1 MPLHLPRPVPRRTFL
16 GLLGASAGA
25 GLLGGVTACG
35 EDATTGGNSG
45 DFQIWVLE
53 EAKQNEVQ
61 NAALERFNSKS
72 SVKARLVATPND
84 GYRDKLQVA
93 MGTPQA
99 PDLFYNWGGGS
110 IRSFA
115 RDGML
120 VDLTPTLN
128 DDQAWKDK
136 FVPTV
141 LDAGTIDG
149 KNYGIPMRGMQ
160 PIILF
165 HNKQVFADAGVQPP
179 TTWTETLA
187 LVDRFAAAGIVPF
200 ALAGAVN
207 WTELMWL
214 EYLTDRIGGAG
225 VFQRIAEGDQSG
237 WRDPAIAKAV
247 DAIRDLL
254 NRGAFGTNFTSV
266 EYTAGGASTL
276 FAQGKAAMHLMGS
289 WEVTNQHNDEPE
301 FAKSGLGF
309 GPFPVVE
316 DGAGD
321 PKAIVGNPANY
332 VSVSSASKNVDAVI
346 EFLKQEVAS
355 DATTEHWLEVGDTPA
370 VAGIESKLDKSADP
384 EFAKF
389 SYGLVREAPTFQLSW
404 DQAIERRFAAP
415 MLDALTQ
422 VFLGQLDAEGFVK
435 ANEAAA

>member
-1 MPLHLPRPVPRRTFL
+1 MPTHLPRRTFL
-16 GLLGASAGA
+16 GLLGAGAGA
-25 GLLGGVTACG
+25 GLFGAAACG
-35 EDATTGGNSG
+35 EDATQGGSAAG
-45 DFQIWVLE
+45 GEFQIWVLE

-61 NAALERFNSKS
+61 RAALERYNANAT
-72 SVKARLVATPND
+72 VKAKLVPSPNQ

-110 IRSFA
+110 IRTFA
-115 RDGML
+115 RDDLL

-128 DDQAWKDK
+128 DDQGWKSR
-136 FVPTV
+136 FLPTV

-165 HNKQVFADAGVQPP
+165 HNKAVFADAGVQPP
-179 TTWTETLA
+179 TTWSETLA
-187 LVDRFAAAGIVPF
+187 LVDRFKAAGITPF

-214 EYLTDRIGGAG
+214 EYLTDRVGGAG
-225 VFQRIAEGDQSG
+225 VFQTIAGGDKNG
-237 WRDPAIAKAV
+237 WRHPAIARAV
-247 DAIRDLL
+247 DMIRDLV
-254 NRGAFGTNFTSV
+254 NRGAFGTNYASV
-266 EYTAGGASTL
+266 QYAAGGASTL
-276 FAQGKAAMHLMGS
+276 FAQGRAAMHLMGS

-301 FAKSGLGF
+301 FAKQALGF
-309 GPFPVVE
+309 APFPVVE
-316 DGAGD
+316 DGDGD

-332 VSVSSASKNVDAVI
+332 VSISKSSPNVDAVVA
-346 EFLKQEVAS
+346 FLKQEVAS

-389 SYGLVREAPTFQLSW
+389 SYGLVSDAPTFQLSW
-404 DQAIERRFAAP
+404 DQAIERRLAAP

-422 VFLGQLDAEGFVK
+422 VFLGQLDAEGFVR